1 MSHRRLSGIA
11 LLVICCLTP
20 ALLCGLCR
28 GYANAQSAPI
38 RFAPLPMEN
47 REAITLRFRP
57 MMQYLERK
65 LGRPFVFDFSE
76 SYQTIL
82 EKFQTG
88 RIDLAYLG
96 PLPYVELRAKDPH
109 AEPLVHF
116 REASGNPKY
125 TCAIVALADAPIS
138 LRSLRNHR
146 IALTQP
152 LSTCGYLSVNGL
164 LRERGSTLANNR
176 YRYLNKHDAVALA
189 VIRGEFDAGG
199 LKTAIGRRYAHMGLK
214 ILAETPPF
222 PGFGLIANQETLS
235 LKTRKAIRQAMIQ
248 LDPAGA
254 DKAMLAGWGGS
265 IRYGAVSA
273 NDADY
278 QTVRTYKGQLEI
290 PTDNKE

>member
-1 MSHRRLSGIA
+1 MSHRRLSRISIFLIGCFALGI
-11 LLVICCLTP
+11 LS
-20 ALLCGLCR
+20 GLGR
-28 GYANAQSAPI
+28 GYAFAQGTPI

-57 MMQYLERK
+57 MMQYLEQQ

-76 SYQTIL
+76 SYQTIV

-88 RIDLAYLG
+88 KIDLAYLG

-125 TCAIVALADAPIS
+125 TCAIVALADSPINLQG
-138 LRSLRNHR
+138 LRDHR

-164 LRERGSTLANNR
+164 LQERGGSLANNR

-235 LKTRKAIRQAMIQ
+235 RETREAIRQAMVQ

-254 DKAMLAGWGGS
+254 DKAMLTRWGGS
-265 IRYGAVSA
+265 IRYGAVTA
-273 NDADY
+273 ADADY
-278 QTVRTYKGQLEI
+278 QAVRTYKGQLEI
-290 PTDNKE
+290 PTDNRE